1 MVRKKK
7 KVVAKRSPAP
17 PRKMR
22 TDDLCKALAGIA
34 AFHVTDPHAQ
44 MKIYEAVRR
53 LQMLDKVAT
62 EAGILP
68 PRT

>member
-1 MVRKKK
+1 MRIMKKK
-7 KVVAKRSPAP
+7 TAAKRVATP

-22 TDDLCKALAGIA
+22 TDDLCKSLVGIA
-34 AFHVTDPHAQ
+34 AFHVEDKQAQ

-53 LQMLDKVAT
+53 LQMLDKAAT

-68 PRT
+68 